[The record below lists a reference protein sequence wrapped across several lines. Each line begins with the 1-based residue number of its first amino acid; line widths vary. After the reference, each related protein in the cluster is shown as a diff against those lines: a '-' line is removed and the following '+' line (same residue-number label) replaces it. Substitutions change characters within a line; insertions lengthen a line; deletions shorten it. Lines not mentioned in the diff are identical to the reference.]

1 MSGYLTSFVI
11 YVCVAKEVIY
21 YGKENIN
28 NGKRGNANGIGRMPS
43 GNG

>member
-21 YGKENIN
+21 YDKENIY
-28 NGKRGNANGIGRMPS
+28 NGKRGNANCIGRMQS